1 MIKVFS
7 SLPWQQVLCLRV
19 FTETGR
25 LADILSQ
32 LYICE
37 ILLMGGGGGGGG
49 GGKKKNVDGSL
60 MVEGEGG
67 SKITKMLT
75 LC

>member
-37 ILLMGGGGGGGG
+37 ILLMGGRGGVGR
-49 GGKKKNVDGSL
+49 KKKNVDGSL

>member
-37 ILLMGGGGGGGG
+37 ILLMGGGRVGR
-49 GGKKKNVDGSL
+49 KKKNVDGSL

>member
-37 ILLMGGGGGGGG
+37 NLVGR
-49 GGKKKNVDGSL
+49 KKKIVDGSL

>member
-1 MIKVFS
+1 MIAIEKIVTLDVALMIKVFS
-7 SLPWQQVLCLRV
+7 SLPWQQVLYLRV

-37 ILLMGGGGGGGG
+37 ILLRGGG
-49 GGKKKNVDGSL
+49 
-60 MVEGEGG
+60 GEGG
-67 SKITKMLT
+67 SEKEKF
-75 LC
+75 